1 MSFKEHTY
9 NVLILSASESFNAI
23 LDNIL
28 PQGIYPE
35 KHFFSSFANASK
47 ALESKSYDF
56 IIVNTTAQADAGIR
70 FALNASKTN
79 SSIVLLLVKSEDYDE
94 TYDKVADHGI
104 FLLGKPLGK
113 QTLLATISCM
123 ASAKERMR
131 TLTNKV
137 HLVEEQAAEIR
148 LTNRAKWLLI
158 DKEGMTEQEA
168 HRFIEKQAMD
178 SCSPRKKIALEI
190 IHKYI

>member
-104 FLLGKPLGK
+104 FLLGK

-137 HLVEEQAAEIR
+137 HLAEEQAAEIR

-158 DKEGMTEQEA
+158 DKEGMTEQDA

-190 IHKYI
+190 INRYI

>member
-113 QTLLATISCM
+113 
-123 ASAKERMR
+123 
-131 TLTNKV
+131 
-137 HLVEEQAAEIR
+137 
-148 LTNRAKWLLI
+148 
-158 DKEGMTEQEA
+158 D
-168 HRFIEKQAMD
+168 
-178 SCSPRKKIALEI
+178 KKII
-190 IHKYI
+190 NIHT

>member
-137 HLVEEQAAEIR
+137 HLAEEQAAEIR

-158 DKEGMTEQEA
+158 DKEGMTEQDA

-190 IHKYI
+190 INRYI

>member
-56 IIVNTTAQADAGIR
+56 IIVNTTAQADVGIR

-113 QTLLATISCM
+113 QALLATISCM
-123 ASAKERMR
+123 VSAKERMR
-131 TLTNKV
+131 SLTNKV
-137 HLVEEQAAEIR
+137 HLAEEQAAELR

-158 DKEGMTEQEA
+158 GKEGMTEQEA

-190 IHKYI
+190 INRYI

>member
-1 MSFKEHTY
+1 M
-9 NVLILSASESFNAI
+9 
-23 LDNIL
+23 
-28 PQGIYPE
+28 
-35 KHFFSSFANASK
+35 NASK
-47 ALESKSYDF
+47 A
-56 IIVNTTAQADAGIR
+56 NG
-70 FALNASKTN
+70 
-79 SSIVLLLVKSEDYDE
+79 SIVLLLVKSEDYDE
-94 TYDKVADHGI
+94 TYDQIAEQGI

-123 ASAKERMR
+123 VSAKERMR
-131 TLTNKV
+131 SLTNKV
-137 HLVEEQAAEIR
+137 HLAEEQAAELR

-190 IHKYI
+190 IHRYI

>member
-1 MSFKEHTY
+1 MSFKEHAY

-123 ASAKERMR
+123 VSAKERMR
-131 TLTNKV
+131 SLTNKV
-137 HLVEEQAAEIR
+137 HLAEEQAAELR

-158 DKEGMTEQEA
+158 GKEGMTEQEA

-190 IHKYI
+190 INRYI

>member
-9 NVLILSASESFNAI
+9 KVLILSASESFNAI

-28 PQGIYPE
+28 PQGTYPE

-123 ASAKERMR
+123 VSAKERMR
-131 TLTNKV
+131 SLTNKV
-137 HLVEEQAAEIR
+137 HLAEEQAAELR

-158 DKEGMTEQEA
+158 GKEGMTEQEA

-190 IHKYI
+190 IHRYI

>member
-104 FLLGKPLGK
+104 FLLSKPLGK

-123 ASAKERMR
+123 VSAKERMR
-131 TLTNKV
+131 SLTNKV
-137 HLVEEQAAEIR
+137 HLAEEQAAEIR

-158 DKEGMTEQEA
+158 GKEGMTEQEA

>member
-28 PQGIYPE
+28 PQGTYPE

-56 IIVNTTAQADAGIR
+56 IIVNTSAQADVGIR
-70 FALNASKTN
+70 FALNASKAN
-79 SSIVLLLVKSEDYDE
+79 GSIVLLLVKSEDYDE
-94 TYDKVADHGI
+94 TYDQIAEQGI

-113 QTLLATISCM
+113 QTLLATISCIQFGTNFSVFL
-123 ASAKERMR
+123 ASFLGSIVERER
-131 TLTNKV
+131 GEKG
-137 HLVEEQAAEIR
+137 EEGGRGKNFMI
-148 LTNRAKWLLI
+148 TVVW
-158 DKEGMTEQEA
+158 
-168 HRFIEKQAMD
+168 
-178 SCSPRKKIALEI
+178 
-190 IHKYI
+190 